1 MRLRHFL
8 IRMVRDRTGVDNDYI
23 ALLTGGD
30 TFVAT
35 LSEAAGQSG
44 TLRKV
49 ELATERMERYL
60 FLHLQSVV
68 DDAK

>member
-1 MRLRHFL
+1 MQPPYEVAAFL

-35 LSEAAGQSG
+35 LSVWNDTFFFICRVLLTMQ
-44 TLRKV
+44 K
-49 ELATERMERYL
+49 
-60 FLHLQSVV
+60 
-68 DDAK
+68 